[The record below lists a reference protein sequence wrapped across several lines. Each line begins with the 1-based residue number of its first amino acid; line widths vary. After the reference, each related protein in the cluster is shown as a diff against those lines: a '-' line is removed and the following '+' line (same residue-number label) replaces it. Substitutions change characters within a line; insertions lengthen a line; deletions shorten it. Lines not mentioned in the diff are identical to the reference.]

1 MALTLGLHFPGE
13 PEPDPEPYV
22 LIALADNT
30 SVAAAYTGAP
40 DEIEIIK
47 TWPGGNGITSDK
59 VPTELSYEPAPPNSP
74 PGTPPTVKW
83 GFQFR
88 PEEPRLRCIKLF
100 LDRAQK
106 LPFYVSPLETAS
118 QLRKNK
124 KTVVDAVAD
133 YLTQIRKHTM
143 DTLRRRY
150 GEGLVASTPV
160 DWVLTCPAVWS
171 DAAKNTTLLAAER
184 AGMGEKSQIRMIS
197 EPEAAAVYTLK
208 AIQPTHLKVG
218 DNLIVCDAGGG
229 TVE

>member
-1 MALTLGLHFPGE
+1 MLASTLGLHFPGE
-13 PEPDPEPYV
+13 PDPRAICPH
-22 LIALADNT
+22 ALADNT

-59 VPTELSYEPAPPNSP
+59 VPTELAYEPAPPNSP
-74 PGTPPTVKW
+74 PGTPPAVKW

-118 QLRKNK
+118 QLRKSN
-124 KTVVDAVAD
+124 KTVVDAVTD
-133 YLTQIRKHTM
+133 YLTQIQKHTM

-150 GEGLVASTPV
+150 GEGFVASTPV

-171 DAAKNTTLLAAER
+171 DAAKNATLLAAER
-184 AGMGEKSQIRMIS
+184 AEMGKKSQIQMIS